1 MKPKSTI
8 PALLALWVIG
18 AAAAATAQTS
28 PPPPS
33 GSAPAQ
39 PGAPSPLEA
48 FAWLAGCWEGKV
60 NQREFREEWLPLK
73 GDIMVGASQT
83 AMLGK
88 TQTYEYLRIEPRADG
103 IYYLPSPSGRKES
116 AFKLTGKKVD
126 GEDEI
131 FTFENTSGEFPQRI
145 LYRHAAKGWLFAHV
159 GGQVNGETKEVIY
172 PFQRV
177 DCQSGE
183 FLHK

>member
-1 MKPKSTI
+1 MKPKSSI
-8 PALLALWVIG
+8 PALLALCLIVP
-18 AAAAATAQTS
+18 AVATAQTWT
-28 PPPPS
+28 PPS
-33 GSAPAQ
+33 GSAPSQ
-39 PGAPSPLEA
+39 PGAASPLQA

-83 AMLGK
+83 AMQGK
-88 TQTYEYLRIEPRADG
+88 TQTFEYLRIEPRADG
-103 IYYLPSPSGRKES
+103 IYYVPSPSGRKES
-116 AFKLTGKKVD
+116 AFKLAGKKID
-126 GEDEI
+126 GDDEI
-131 FTFENTSGEFPQRI
+131 FTFENISGEFPQRI

-172 PFQRV
+172 PMQRV

-183 FLHK
+183 FLHR